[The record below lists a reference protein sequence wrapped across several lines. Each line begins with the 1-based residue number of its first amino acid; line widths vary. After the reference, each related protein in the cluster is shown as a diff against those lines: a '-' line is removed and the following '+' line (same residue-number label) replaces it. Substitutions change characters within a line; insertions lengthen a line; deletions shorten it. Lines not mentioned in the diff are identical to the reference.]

1 MYLCI
6 INPIVLLFLRNL
18 SLPQGVSFAGIGG
31 QLHRNIHG
39 QAGHGQVSQSGSV
52 FLQALIIIASN
63 VKASNLI
70 IIAFFI

>member
-31 QLHRNIHG
+31 QLHRNIQCEG
-39 QAGHGQVSQSGSV
+39 YVAAFKIGGHP
-52 FLQALIIIASN
+52 I
-63 VKASNLI
+63 
-70 IIAFFI
+70 